1 MDLTPR
7 TEQWERWLTYVP
19 FAALAVATVI
29 ALVSGPATGATSPPS
44 RLAAQLALVA
54 ASAGWLWWCSLRQ
67 PERRDDVRWLR
78 LAYVV
83 RTALALALTLL
94 NPLFCIYAWVG
105 YNDAHETFRRTG
117 RWVAIGVTAL
127 IMAIGQSGGLP
138 LEWSGWTV
146 LFGALFVVNL
156 GLGGVFSHYGHSIWE
171 SNQQRAAVIA
181 ELEEVNAD
189 LERTMA
195 ENARLHST
203 VVAQA
208 REAGVQQERQRLAQE
223 IHDTIAQSLAGVLAQ
238 LQAADGER
246 DLEAVRRRV
255 ARASSLA
262 REALGEARRSVMDLA
277 PEPLSVGTLADAVT
291 DLVRSWGQERGVRA
305 DVVVAGEPRPL
316 HREVEATVLR
326 IAQEALANVAKHAG
340 ATRVGVTLT
349 YDDDEVVLDVRDDGR
364 GFDDAAPRPA
374 TSFGLRGMRQ
384 RADRLAGE
392 LAIETEPGGGT
403 AVSVRLPALERTA
416 A

>member
-1 MDLTPR
+1 
-7 TEQWERWLTYVP
+7 
-19 FAALAVATVI
+19 
-29 ALVSGPATGATSPPS
+29 
-44 RLAAQLALVA
+44 
-54 ASAGWLWWCSLRQ
+54 
-67 PERRDDVRWLR
+67 
-78 LAYVV
+78 
-83 RTALALALTLL
+83 
-94 NPLFCIYAWVG
+94 
-105 YNDAHETFRRTG
+105 
-117 RWVAIGVTAL
+117 
-127 IMAIGQSGGLP
+127 
-138 LEWSGWTV
+138 
-146 LFGALFVVNL
+146 
-156 GLGGVFSHYGHSIWE
+156 
-171 SNQQRAAVIA
+171 
-181 ELEEVNAD
+181 
-189 LERTMA
+189 
-195 ENARLHST
+195 
-203 VVAQA
+203 A

-291 DLVRSWGQERGVRA
+291 DLVRSRGQERRVRA

-349 YDDDEVVLDVRDDGR
+349 YDDEVVLDVRDDGR